1 MKMKLIAM
9 TAVAAFGAFAVLA
22 QDAEDPFADAV
33 EMRHGLMLQ
42 MATDLG
48 VLGGIAKGTTPYDA
62 AIATKAAANV
72 AAVASVLSMAQF
84 PAGSEAGKSADSFA
98 LADIWAKQDD
108 FLAKIVDLNNAAD
121 AMKTAAG
128 TDAAAIGA
136 AMAQLGGA
144 CGSCHKAYRQPEA

>member
-1 MKMKLIAM
+1 MKKKLIAM
-9 TAVAAFGAFAVLA
+9 TAIAALAAFGVMA
-22 QDAEDPFADAV
+22 QTAKDPFAEAV

-48 VLGGIAKGTTPYDA
+48 VLGGIAKGTTLYDA

-72 AAVASVLSMAQF
+72 AAVASVISMAQF
-84 PAGSEAGKSADSFA
+84 PAGSEAGKTADSSA

-108 FLAKIVDLNNAAD
+108 FLAKIVDLNTAAD
-121 AMKTAAG
+121 AMKAAAG
-128 TDAAAIGA
+128 KDAASIGA

>member
-1 MKMKLIAM
+1 MKKKLIAM
-9 TAVAAFGAFAVLA
+9 TAIAALAAFAVMA
-22 QDAEDPFADAV
+22 QDGEDPFKDAV
-33 EMRHGLMLQ
+33 ETRHGLMLQ
-42 MATDLG
+42 MAADLA

-62 AIATKAAANV
+62 TIATKAAANV

-84 PAGSEAGKSADSFA
+84 PAGSEAGKAADSFA

-128 TDAAAIGA
+128 KDAASIGA

>member
-48 VLGGIAKGTTPYDA
+48 VLGGFAKGTTPYDA

-121 AMKTAAG
+121 AMKTAAA

>member
-1 MKMKLIAM
+1 MKLKLIAM
-9 TAVAAFGAFAVLA
+9 TAIAAFGAFAVTA
-22 QDAEDPFADAV
+22 QTAEDPFKNAV
-33 EMRHGLMLQ
+33 ETRHGLMLQ

-48 VLGGIAKGTTPYDA
+48 VLRGIAKGTTPYNA
-62 AIATKAAANV
+62 AIASKAAANV

-84 PAGSEAGKSADSFA
+84 PAGSEAGKSPDSYA

-128 TDAAAIGA
+128 KDAAAIGA

>member
-1 MKMKLIAM
+1 MNMKLIAM
-9 TAVAAFGAFAVLA
+9 TAIAAFGAFAVMA

-33 EMRHGLMLQ
+33 ETRHGLMLQ

-62 AIATKAAANV
+62 AIATKAAANL

-84 PAGSEAGKSADSFA
+84 PAGSETGKSADSYA

-128 TDAAAIGA
+128 TDAAAVGA

-144 CGSCHKAYRQPEA
+144 CGACHKAYRQPEI